1 MEFLARACRI
11 TVSLLCVASLALNP
25 LGACRRLLSAATA
38 THHTPLSSGQEKGA
52 PHPSAMNRLKMERTG
67 HAPGRAVSGPS
78 RCRRAARRLRGGH
91 PTSLAF
97 LSHLISM
104 ESFSIFTLSATEAC
118 HSHSATAPIL
128 LGVASAW
135 VTAVEHAGWC
145 DVLCCE
151 IDPAAALGA

>member
-1 MEFLARACRI
+1 
-11 TVSLLCVASLALNP
+11 
-25 LGACRRLLSAATA
+25 
-38 THHTPLSSGQEKGA
+38 
-52 PHPSAMNRLKMERTG
+52 
-67 HAPGRAVSGPS
+67 
-78 RCRRAARRLRGGH
+78 
-91 PTSLAF
+91 
-97 LSHLISM
+97 M

-151 IDPAAALGA
+151 IDPAATLALRQQALVHFGTAQQPTDPSQPKDTFCRRTRVAGSSGGPCRCNELLAFRTTTLAIEILSTTLGLRLVESGHHSFTIP